1 MKRNNITQK
10 QRSNFPSLL
19 FALSSLLFVSCEQVE
34 DFSQETDANAVKV
47 VASISNLQ
55 TRVAYGENGAT
66 NFVNGDAIKVVN
78 LMRTSKNEATYTT
91 TDGTNWTTTDAMVWN
106 SSSKNKFQAY
116 YPVAEYSS
124 YDIILSLL
132 LLQFTLHTPDTSR
145 YIIQVVR

>member
-55 TRVAYGENGAT
+55 TRVAYSGDNGAT

-78 LMRTSKNEATYTT
+78 LMRTSK
-91 TDGTNWTTTDAMVWN
+91 
-106 SSSKNKFQAY
+106 K
-116 YPVAEYSS
+116 
-124 YDIILSLL
+124 
-132 LLQFTLHTPDTSR
+132 
-145 YIIQVVR
+145 